1 MKIPDNFSRENRIPV
16 TFIWD
21 FAVISVILRSKSL
34 DFIIGISKKKDAL
47 RLICF
52 FGLFYCQ
59 LVNLRDTY
67 LPDVVPKDK
76 PTNGM

>member
-34 DFIIGISKKKDAL
+34 DFIIGISKKRCITLDMFLWFVLLSA
-47 RLICF
+47 R
-52 FGLFYCQ
+52 
-59 LVNLRDTY
+59 
-67 LPDVVPKDK
+67 
-76 PTNGM
+76 